1 MTSLTRSLISLLATA
16 SVAAA
21 SAYNSVIEKDV
32 VIIGGGGSGAHAA
45 FRLRED
51 FGKSIILIEKEAILG
66 GHVDSYVDASSGKAY
81 DYGVQ
86 SFIDVNGASDFV
98 TQRLGV
104 EIKPPGRVSRL
115 TRHVDFETGKEVN
128 YTGPAP
134 AALSAALVKYAELCS
149 LYEDMILPSFRDFP
163 APEDIPEDLLIPFG
177 DFARKHSIEAIV
189 PMLFQVTGLGVGD
202 VTGQM
207 TLVVMQAFGGPMA
220 RSFLGQMSSFAP
232 ASERNQDIYDA
243 FAEKLGKDVLYSSTV
258 INSKRTKKGVDL
270 TVKTSSGR
278 LVKIKAKRL
287 LLSIEPTKSNLA
299 PFDLDTTENGVFSKF
314 DYTRL
319 YAGIVSNPAL
329 PKNYSL
335 TNLPEAAAPNN
346 FLAFPDVPFLARFE
360 WIGTGGNEEL
370 FRIMVIGDRHLDGK
384 DAKKLVQT
392 NFDTLVKSGAV
403 EVSGWT
409 KIKFVA
415 YAQHGPMHMH
425 VSAEEMRQGFIQDL
439 YALQG
444 LRSTWWTG
452 GAWVANFQT
461 HLWWFNDIL
470 LPQVVKGI

>member
-1 MTSLTRSLISLLATA
+1 MASLARSLVSLLATA
-16 SVAAA
+16 SVVAAG
-21 SAYNSVIEKDV
+21 AYTSVISKDV

-81 DYGVQ
+81 DYGVE
-86 SFIDVNGASDFV
+86 SFIDVHGASDFV

-104 EIKPPGRVSRL
+104 EIKAPSRVSRL
-115 TRHVDFETGKEVN
+115 TRYVDFKTGKEVN
-128 YTGPAP
+128 YTGPDQAQQ
-134 AALSAALVKYAELCS
+134 SAALVKYAKLCA
-149 LYEDMILPSFRDFP
+149 LYEDMILPSFWDFP

-177 DFARKHSIEAIV
+177 DFVKKHGIEAIV

-202 VTGQM
+202 VTRQL

-220 RSFLGQMSSFAP
+220 RSFLGQMTSFVP
-232 ASERNQDIYDA
+232 ASGRNQDIYDA

-258 INSKRTKKGVDL
+258 VDSKRTRKGIHL

-278 LVKIKAKRL
+278 LVKIEAKRL
-287 LLSIEPTKSNLA
+287 LLTIEPTKSNLA
-299 PFDLDTTENGVFSKF
+299 QFDLDKKERTAFSKF
-314 DYTRL
+314 DYSRL

-335 TNLPEAAAPNN
+335 TNLPEAAAPSN
-346 FLAFPDVPFLARFE
+346 FLAFPDLPFLARFE
-360 WIGTGGNEEL
+360 WIGSSATEEL
-370 FRIMVIGDRHLDGK
+370 FRIMVIGDRSLDGR
-384 DAKKLVQT
+384 DTKKLVQT

-403 EVSGWT
+403 EASDSTEV
-409 KIKFVA
+409 KFVA
-415 YAQHGPMHMH
+415 YAQHGPMHMRA
-425 VSAEEMRQGFIQDL
+425 SAEEMRKGFIQHL

-461 HLWWFNDIL
+461 HLWWFNDLL
-470 LPQVVKGI
+470 LPKLIEGI